1 MSINLSSADANQVAS
16 FQTLEVELVDP
27 SRKMFIFSGI
37 AIPSFNS
44 SEGSSNDTIDCH
56 VDLGIALP
64 GAQQAVAQVGL
75 ASIINDDSQF
85 LFAVDNAIVEIQ
97 KTTGRVSLRADLAVN
112 GDGTALNRFGFQ
124 VVVVSDV
131 RATGVTGRVIWN
143 KSLFDATSLN
153 VNVLAG
159 LFKIKANLIEAID
172 APGNQF
178 KATKLVSIGS
188 ADPQSLHIDGDDFWT
203 PYAFSNLPLDTPLVI
218 TVENL
223 ATVYAPGASAGQIHG
238 PYVVNL
244 HPGHLLEAGVDFR
257 ITVNTIR

>member
-1 MSINLSSADANQVAS
+1 MTISLSSADPNQVAS
-16 FQTLEVELVDP
+16 FQTLEVELVDQ

-37 AIPSFNS
+37 AIPSFHS
-44 SEGSSNDTIDCH
+44 SESSSNDTVDCH

-64 GAQQAVAQVGL
+64 DFQQAVAQVGL

-85 LFAVDNAIVEIQ
+85 LFAVDNAIVEFQ
-97 KTTGRVSLRADLAVN
+97 KPTGRVSLRADLAVN

-124 VVVVSDV
+124 VVVVSGV

-143 KSLFDATSLN
+143 KSVFDATGFN
-153 VNVLAG
+153 VNDLAG
-159 LFKIKANLIEAID
+159 LFKIKANISEEID
-172 APGNQF
+172 SDAQF

-188 ADPQSLHIDGDDFWT
+188 ADPQSLHMDGDDFWT
-203 PYAFSNLPLDTPLVI
+203 PYAFNNLPLDTPLVI

-223 ATVYAPGASAGQIHG
+223 ATVYPLGAYAGQIRG
-238 PYVVNL
+238 PHVINL

-257 ITVNTIR
+257 ITVNAVR